1 MTFFSNSREGTSFAP
16 FAGAH
21 VSGTGMFDG
30 WLKTLYSIW
39 LVAVLVR
46 RGGDG
51 KAQLVLLD
59 HGLYETLEQGDRVS
73 LCRLYKAIIMRDEAG
88 MKQHSKALGVDG
100 E

>member
-1 MTFFSNSREGTSFAP
+1 MTFFSNSREVASSP
-16 FAGAH
+16 PHAGAH

-30 WLKTLYSIW
+30 GLKTLYSW

-59 HGLYETLEQGDRVS
+59 HGLYETLKQGDRVN